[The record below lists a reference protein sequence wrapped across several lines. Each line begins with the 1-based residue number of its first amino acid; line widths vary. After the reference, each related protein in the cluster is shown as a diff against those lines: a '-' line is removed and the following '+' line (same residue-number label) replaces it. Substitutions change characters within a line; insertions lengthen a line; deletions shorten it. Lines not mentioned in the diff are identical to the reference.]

1 MGKKISTCKCNE
13 GQEKLV
19 EELKKVISDE
29 NKITENMC
37 IGACNLCSHKYIAR
51 VDGVLVE
58 NESLDEILN
67 SIKEEVHRI

>member
-13 GQEKLV
+13 GQEELV
-19 EELKKVISDE
+19 KELKKFLGDDH
-29 NKITENMC
+29 KITENMC

-58 NESLDEILN
+58 NKNLEEVLN
-67 SIKEEVHRI
+67 SIKERVHRI

>member
-13 GQEKLV
+13 GQEELV
-19 EELKKVISDE
+19 KELKKFLGDDH
-29 NKITENMC
+29 KITENMC

-58 NESLDEILN
+58 NDNLEEVLN
-67 SIKEEVHRI
+67 SIKERVHRI